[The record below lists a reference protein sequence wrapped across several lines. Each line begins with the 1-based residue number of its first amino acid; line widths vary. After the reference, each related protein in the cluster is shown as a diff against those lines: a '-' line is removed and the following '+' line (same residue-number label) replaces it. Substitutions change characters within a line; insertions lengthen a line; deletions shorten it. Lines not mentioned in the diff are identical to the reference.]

1 MPYYKLKNVCDVYKE
16 SGTAITNNQK
26 YIDPYVMESQKVA
39 FYNENIFD
47 KNSYEYN
54 NNNLYPSVKSY
65 KTITG
70 GYKNY
75 VNAILDA
82 KEELLN
88 QEKEVVTEAK
98 KDLKDLKDLVKNK
111 KE

>member
-1 MPYYKLKNVCDVYKE
+1 MPYYKLQNVCDVYKE

-26 YIDPYVMESQKVA
+26 YIDPYLMDSQKVA

-54 NNNLYPSVKSY
+54 NNNLYPYAKSY
-65 KTITG
+65 KTIVG

-88 QEKEVVTEAK
+88 QEKDIIKDVK
-98 KDLKDLKDLVKNK
+98 KDLKGIKKNI